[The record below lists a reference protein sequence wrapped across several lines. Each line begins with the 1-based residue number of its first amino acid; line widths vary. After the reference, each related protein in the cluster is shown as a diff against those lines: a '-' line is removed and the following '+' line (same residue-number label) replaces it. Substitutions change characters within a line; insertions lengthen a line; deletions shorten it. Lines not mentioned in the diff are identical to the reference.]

1 MLPSSKLSLASM
13 IVACVVLVGCGDE
26 VSGPETDAVRTA
38 DRSANAHADRAEQAT
53 LSEQLNAVRAA
64 TKKYRHASAALDD
77 GYVVISPYVPGMG
90 FHFSDRNPPF
100 GTEREDPPV
109 LVYFPNGSYDPA
121 PGEALDPERVDDLIL
136 GAVEYLVAGDQET
149 DPPNIFADEDSP
161 RRLATTEEEGWHFED
176 EEGFTGLH
184 AWVHRGNPAG
194 VFHTTNP
201 TIE

>member
-1 MLPSSKLSLASM
+1 ML
-13 IVACVVLVGCGDE
+13 VACVAVFGCGDE
-26 VSGPETDAVRTA
+26 VSGPETDAVRTP
-38 DRSANAHADRAEQAT
+38 DRSANVHADRAEQAT

-77 GYVVISPYVPGMG
+77 GYEVISPYVPGMG
-90 FHFSDRNPPF
+90 FHFSDREPPF
-100 GTEREDPPV
+100 GTDREDPPV

-136 GAVEYLVAGDQET
+136 GAVEYLVPGDQED

-161 RRLATTEEEGWHFED
+161 RRLATTEEEGWHFEHD
-176 EEGFTGLH
+176 LDFTGLH